1 MTFLFYD
8 ILTAGNFIIL
18 LSWNHDNWIYEKY
31 SSHSLSK
38 IEIDLPDVPLLI
50 LQTSCSHEDGLGEVT
65 YGIVAASLSLSL
77 DMLIT
82 SLSSTGSESGE
93 LLISIGVSSVSCPNL
108 WSS

>member
-50 LQTSCSHEDGLGEVT
+50 LQTSCSHKGGLGEVT
-65 YGIVAASLSLSL
+65 YGIVAASLSL

-82 SLSSTGSESGE
+82 SLSPTGSESGE
-93 LLISIGVSSVSCPNL
+93 LLISMGVSSVSCPNL